1 MALRA
6 LQTKMH
12 KSYEIS
18 ITQNPDSAKHFLDRY
33 QGDCTEAKTICSA
46 KSYLRHKNYLRFT
59 FLCDTIEYRALLKIG
74 LELFAVFYRY
84 KIKEYASVW

>member
-1 MALRA
+1 
-6 LQTKMH
+6 MH

-33 QGDCTEAKTICSA
+33 QGDCTEEKTIRSAKT
-46 KSYLRHKNYLRFT
+46 YLRHKNYLRFP
-59 FLCDTIEYRALLKIG
+59 LLRDTLEYREPLKIG